1 MLGNKQNLLIFL
13 SAFSLFLISAIYLTY
28 PLIFHLTNF
37 ATGYGDELLIAWIQN
52 HTIYSLFHSP
62 TQLFNG
68 NIFYPYLNTMAYS
81 DIFLAS
87 SILSAPLILIFKEP
101 IVAVNFTL
109 ISSLIMLGFSIFL
122 LAYYLTKNYLA
133 SLIAGLM
140 VVFSPAVLDKKVH
153 LQILSVFWV
162 PLSILFFLHFFKTKK
177 SRWLA
182 LSMIFFV
189 IQTSNSFLPGYFLI
203 FFFSIYAI
211 STFLKKGANIALL
224 FQKKN
229 LFIFLVSFLVLL
241 PLVIPYFKVSKE
253 FNYTRDIRDSIHF
266 ALQPEDFLVTSS
278 DSRMQNV
285 LPQSFRVD
293 KFHNGEIKPG
303 FLGLVFSILSI
314 ASLIYFIKKRKRDLA
329 SISFFA
335 TGLLGLV
342 TSLGPAMHL
351 ARQTIHHPF
360 LIPLPYALFYYILPG
375 FSGFRNSA
383 RWEVLF
389 ILCFAPLIAF
399 MLAELFKKI
408 GKEKSLIV
416 SFFMILAI
424 VLEFNYPLNFYK
436 VPQISKFPEV
446 YSFLKENPKP
456 AIFIPVCNWN
466 DKCGSEEFL
475 RVYYSDQ
482 DFPQMVNGTSG
493 FSPPA
498 WQNEIQ
504 TINNNFP
511 SSLSLNLIKQTGA
524 KYIIFEKSTWD
535 KYFKFDPLPSL
546 ESNKNLKL
554 IRKFDNTYVFEL

>member
-1 MLGNKQNLLIFL
+1 MLGNKKKLLVFL
-13 SAFSLFLISAIYLTY
+13 SAFFIFLISAIYLTY

-37 ATGYGDELLIAWIQN
+37 TTGYGDEFLIAWIQN

-68 NIFYPYLNTMAYS
+68 NIFYPFSNTMAYS
-81 DIFLAS
+81 DIFLSS
-87 SILSAPLILIFKEP
+87 SILSAPLIIIFKEP

-122 LAYYLTKNYLA
+122 LAYYLKKNYLA

-203 FFFSIYAI
+203 FFFLIYVI
-211 STFLKKGANIALL
+211 FTFFKKRENIALL

-229 LFIFLVSFLVLL
+229 LFILLISLLVLL

-278 DSRMQNV
+278 DSRMQNI
-285 LPQSFRVD
+285 LPQGFRVD

-314 ASLIYFIKKRKRDLA
+314 ASLIYFIKKRKKDLTL
-329 SISFFA
+329 ISLFV
-335 TGLLGLV
+335 TGILGLV

-389 ILCFAPLIAF
+389 ILCFAPLIAV
-399 MLAELFKKI
+399 MLAALFKKI

-416 SFFMILAI
+416 SFFIILGI
-424 VLEFNYPLNFYK
+424 VLEFNYPLNFYN

-482 DFPQMVNGTSG
+482 GFPQMVNGTSG